1 MGTLGGSFGASSL
14 GDGGRDETGV
24 VVYDAM
30 MTFLVVEFNDI
41 TLWLCGGGVDWKAPS
56 PSAPKAVHRISQLHA
71 RLPSSLTA
79 AVSTL
84 LHTLNRSASPFKP
97 SVAVG

>member
-14 GDGGRDETGV
+14 GDGGCDEMGI

-41 TLWLCGGGVDWKAPS
+41 TLWLCSGGADWKAPS
-56 PSAPKAVHRISQLHA
+56 ALCTKGCSLHLATSCQIAIITYSSCVDAVTYTQQ
-71 RLPSSLTA
+71 
-79 AVSTL
+79 VCQ
-84 LHTLNRSASPFKP
+84 PF
-97 SVAVG
+97 